1 MDDVKLLKHVEHSK
15 YDCREEQKSP
25 HVLRR
30 TRDPKLFECR
40 LRARQNKP
48 NPDLSQ
54 CDAESHREDMQ
65 AELLAFLVSGLI
77 FFFFLTHV
85 VIACNN
91 FLPPS
96 FVPRTVSDCIIQ
108 SVLLAVV
115 AEDLSLVFDVF
126 SRYQIDSVVIFIVR
140 MEIQLG
146 IVAETSTGLV

>member
-15 YDCREEQKSP
+15 YDCREEQKPP
-25 HVLRR
+25 HILRR
-30 TRDPKLFECR
+30 TRDPKPFECG

-54 CDAESHREDMQ
+54 CDAEGHGENMQ
-65 AELLAFLVSGLI
+65 TELLAFLVSGL
-77 FFFFLTHV
+77 FLFATHV
-85 VIACNN
+85 VSKRCNN

-96 FVPRTVSDCIIQ
+96 FVPRTVSDCTIQ
-108 SVLLAVV
+108 SVHLSVV
-115 AEDLSLVFDVF
+115 AEDLFLVFDVF
-126 SRYQIDSVVIFIVR
+126 GRYQIDSVVIFIVR